1 MFKPITLTGSVVS
14 LALLS
19 ACAPSPAPLSLS
31 ERLPI
36 AVDLVRQPNGD
47 SRPRSDV
54 IRAEAACELSAA
66 AVRREA
72 ATMFIIASSRAP
84 LMALDGSSSTI
95 GRAEENAYLTC
106 ERSYGWERVATRAE
120 ADQIAAKARAD
131 RLAGR

>member
-66 AVRREA
+66 AVRGKRHDVYHSQF
-72 ATMFIIASSRAP
+72 TRTV
-84 LMALDGSSSTI
+84 DGARRI
-95 GRAEENAYLTC
+95 VEHD
-106 ERSYGWERVATRAE
+106 RSG
-120 ADQIAAKARAD
+120 
-131 RLAGR
+131 